1 MNQENRLT
9 GTLQIDHPFVQAPML
24 GVTTPQMVAAISN
37 AGALGSLPIGNL
49 PADRALTL
57 IQQTKSLT
65 AKPFAVNLFTNKFPA
80 YIDEDTWNAMQVFL
94 EQFAERYELP
104 FQKQAMEGLQF
115 NSYEEQVEI
124 LIKENVPV
132 VSFTFGILSD
142 DAVAALH
149 QNNVKLM
156 GTATSVE
163 EAKYLSD
170 KGIDMITAQGIEAG
184 GHRGTFLHEEIPQVG
199 LMALLPQVIA
209 AVDNPVLAAGAIAD
223 GKAIKAAI
231 TMGAEGVQVGSA
243 FIASNESAGNV
254 TYKKAVQQIT
264 GSDTTLTRSY
274 TGRWLRCI
282 NNEFIHAV
290 ESSGLALN
298 EYPIQQALTAF
309 LRMLHQHKNAIH
321 FLPML
326 TGQNVRRSSM
336 KGAAEILTDMLK
348 EAELIERAI

>member
-1 MNQENRLT
+1 MNQKNRLT
-9 GTLQIDHPFVQAPML
+9 EALEIDHPFVQAPML
-24 GVTTPQMVAAISN
+24 GVTTPAMVAAISN

-49 PADRALTL
+49 PADKALAL

-65 AKPFAVNLFTNKFPA
+65 AKPFAVNLFANKLPSA
-80 YIDEDTWNAMQVFL
+80 INEDTWNAMQEFI

-104 FQKQAMEGLQF
+104 FQKQTTEGLQF
-115 NSYEEQVEI
+115 NSYEDQVEI
-124 LIKENVPV
+124 LIKENIPV

-142 DAVAALH
+142 DAITALH
-149 QNNVKLM
+149 KKNVKLM

-163 EAKYLSD
+163 EAMYLSD

-184 GHRGTFLHEEIPQVG
+184 GHRGTFLHEKIPQVG
-199 LMALLPQVIA
+199 LMALLSQVIA
-209 AVDNPVLAAGAIAD
+209 AVDKPVLAAGAIAD
-223 GKAIKAAI
+223 GKSIKAA
-231 TMGAEGVQVGSA
+231 MALGADGVQVGSA
-243 FIASNESAGNV
+243 FIASNESAGNA

-282 NNEFIHAV
+282 NTEFIHAV
-290 ESSGLALN
+290 ETSGLAIN

-309 LRMLHQHKNAIH
+309 LRTLHQHKNAMQ

-326 TGQNVRRSSM
+326 TGQNVRRSSI

-348 EAELIERAI
+348 EAELIN